1 MPSEPLNLSPPL
13 PSGPPEWALGTPFE
27 SAFTWVLPEGL
38 NVAEPSW
45 EGPVD
50 EIIGPRP

>member
-1 MPSEPLNLSPPL
+1 MDEPLNLGGPL
-13 PSGPPEWALGTPFE
+13 NPGPPEWALGTPFE

-38 NVAEPSW
+38 VLAEPSW

-50 EIIGPRP
+50 DIIGARS